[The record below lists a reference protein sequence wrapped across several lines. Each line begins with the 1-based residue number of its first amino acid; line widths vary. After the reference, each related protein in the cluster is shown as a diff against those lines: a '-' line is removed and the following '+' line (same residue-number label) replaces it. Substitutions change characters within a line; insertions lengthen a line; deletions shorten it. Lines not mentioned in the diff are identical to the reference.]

1 MGIIETKIIEGAQ
14 GPRLKVY
21 RGDYDFAV
29 DGGAVGAIN
38 LIGQAVIPAGT
49 VIIGGFVNV
58 QTQCTSGGA
67 ATIALA
73 VEAAGDVVPSSV
85 AIGAWTV
92 GVKQVKAGD
101 TAGAALAASVSIVP
115 TAARDIVMTIA
126 VAALT
131 AGKFQ
136 VVLYALDP
144 LA

>member
-1 MGIIETKIIEGAQ
+1 MNYFLELLRRQARIQLAEQI
-14 GPRLKVY
+14 V
-21 RGDYDFAV
+21 
-29 DGGAVGAIN
+29 GGALITVGAWLALGWHFAI
-38 LIGQAVIPAGT
+38 IPAGT

-73 VEAAGDVVPSSV
+73 VEAAGDVVPNSV

-101 TAGAALAASVSIVP
+101 TAGAALAASASIVP

-126 VAALT
+126 TAALT